1 MPTTPDVLGAVVAAL
16 ARVLEREPAQITP
29 DLSLAEL
36 GADSLV
42 RVELAELVEDA
53 LGGLV
58 QISDEELDAAPTV
71 GALAA
76 CFTPTGRPAAGQPT
90 APHQSDSSATRTTS
104 IGGDG

>member
-29 DLSLAEL
+29 ELSLAEL

-42 RVELAELVEDA
+42 RVEVAELVEAA
-53 LGGLV
+53 LGGSV
-58 QISDEELDAAPTV
+58 WISDEQLDAALNV

-76 CFTPTGRPAAGQPT
+76 SFTSSTEHSTP
-90 APHQSDSSATRTTS
+90 SATRTTS